1 MELVKIDYTVSDF
14 TRNSI
19 STALPRGKLLTPIAK
34 RLCFPASLKI
44 LVSMSDAALI
54 TLGWSMKVG
63 SELTYPDRRMNRFT
77 LSKLP
82 NADLTCERALRVQ
95 LVPRVVRLQC

>member
-44 LVSMSDAALI
+44 LVSMSDARI
-54 TLGWSMKVG
+54 DHFG
-63 SELTYPDRRMNRFT
+63 
-77 LSKLP
+77 
-82 NADLTCERALRVQ
+82 
-95 LVPRVVRLQC
+95 LVNESRIRINIS